1 MKESILTFHLGD
13 LMDSL
18 VFHYSWYQQINR
30 IEEARGATEA
40 CNYIKAILD
49 YAFYGVLPTPESS
62 VYLYGF
68 DTIKQQIDIANGKAI
83 NGRPKKNISYSDIMY
98 YKQAGKSVKEIA
110 QIFNV
115 SEGTI
120 YRRLRLEN
128 NP

>member
-1 MKESILTFHLGD
+1 MKELILTFYLGD
-13 LMDSL
+13 SMNSIPFYDT
-18 VFHYSWYQQINR
+18 WYQQIQR
-30 IEEARGATEA
+30 IEEMRGTEEA
-40 CNYIKAILD
+40 YNYCEAILA
-49 YAFYGVLPTPESS
+49 YAFDRQLPIPESS

-68 DTIKQQIDIANGKAI
+68 DTIKPQID
-83 NGRPKKNISYSDIMY
+83 MY

>member
-1 MKESILTFHLGD
+1 MKEPILTFHLGD
-13 LMDSL
+13 SMDSL
-18 VFHYSWYQQINR
+18 IFHYSWYQQINR
-30 IEEARGATEA
+30 IEEARGVTEA
-40 CNYIKAILD
+40 CDYIKAILD
-49 YAFYGVLPTPESS
+49 YAFYDVLPIPESS

-83 NGRPKKNISYSDIMY
+83 SGRPKKNISYSDIMY
-98 YKQAGKSVKEIA
+98 YKQAGKTVKEIA

>member
-30 IEEARGATEA
+30 IKEARGATEA

-49 YAFYGVLPTPESS
+49 YAFYDVLPTPESS

>member
-1 MKESILTFHLGD
+1 MKELILTFYLGD

-18 VFHYSWYQQINR
+18 TFHYSWYQQINR
-30 IEEARGATEA
+30 IREARGVDEA
-40 CNYIKAILD
+40 CNYIEAIFD
-49 YAFYGVLPTPESS
+49 YAFYGTLPIPESS

-68 DTIKQQIDIANGKAI
+68 DAIKQQIDIANGQAI
-83 NGRPKKNISYSDIMY
+83 SGRPKKNISYSDIMY
-98 YKQAGKSVKEIA
+98 YKQAGKTVKEIA